1 VIYLLGLAIV
11 SVYLVNV
18 YRVWRGKASS
28 VYR

>member
-18 YRVWRGKASS
+18 YRVWRGKAVG